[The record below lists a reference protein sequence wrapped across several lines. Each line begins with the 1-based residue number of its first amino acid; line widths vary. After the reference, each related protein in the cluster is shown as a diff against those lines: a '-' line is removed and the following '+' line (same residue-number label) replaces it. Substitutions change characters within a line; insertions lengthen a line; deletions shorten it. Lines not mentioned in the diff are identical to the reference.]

1 MGSVL
6 QGEACKAGKI
16 PFQISPWYLLG
27 SVGTRPGATRVV
39 RGGMGSGSRWCP
51 AQLGR
56 GRAAVGPG
64 LAWAGSP
71 KKASPCL
78 SIPSQP
84 PFQDLLKPGA
94 FLLQETPILSR
105 APRPAAEA
113 LPCLA
118 AHKQARTH
126 QETAFS

>member
-6 QGEACKAGKI
+6 QGEACKVGKI

-27 SVGTRPGATRVV
+27 SVGTRPGATGAV
-39 RGGMGSGSRWCP
+39 RGGMGSGWCP

-56 GRAAVGPG
+56 DRAAVGPG

-71 KKASPCL
+71 KKASPFL
-78 SIPSQP
+78 PIPSQP
-84 PFQDLLKPGA
+84 PFQDLLKLGT
-94 FLLQETPILSR
+94 FLLRETPILSQ
-105 APRPAAEA
+105 APPPAAEA

-118 AHKQARTH
+118 AHKQACIH
-126 QETAFS
+126 QDMAFS